1 MKLYVN
7 GDSHA
12 AGAEA
17 VNSFVFAEDDP
28 RFFYL
33 GRAPHPDNSKV
44 CWARLLSDVL
54 KTTLYLD
61 AEGASSNARILR
73 TTRDWIKANQHDLA
87 QCLIVI
93 QWSTWERE
101 EWIDSRGN
109 YLQVNASGIDHVPE
123 SMELQYKEF
132 IASVDWNQRTNY
144 WHDQIWQFHN
154 ELLDQNLPHVFFN
167 GNNNFSIVK
176 ERKDWGISYI
186 EPYSSSFDNMLKNNG
201 FQTVS
206 PDSWHFGKEA
216 HSFWYRF
223 MLQYIISN
231 KMV

>member
-73 TTRDWIKANQHDLA
+73 TTRAWIEANQHDLE

-101 EWIDSRGN
+101 EWIDPDGN

-123 SMELQYKEF
+123 SMQTRYKEF
-132 IASVDWNQRTNY
+132 IANVNWTQRTNY

-186 EPYSSSFDNMLKNNG
+186 DPYSSSFDTILKNNG

-206 PDSWHFGKEA
+206 PDSWHFGKES
-216 HSFWYRF
+216 HSFWYKF
-223 MLQYIISN
+223 MLQYITSN